1 IARRSRGGV
10 SMTDMSRRP
19 TSDMC
24 SVRGMRVAE
33 SARAS
38 TFLRISLRRSL
49 WATPKRCSSST
60 TRRPRSANFTSFESR
75 RCVPMT
81 TSTLP
86 ASRSARTFFCSAA
99 LRKRLSISMRAGIA
113 GDRDS
118 ATEFVQR
125 RMGAFEDAI
134 RLDEVHAFE
143 GNVQASIFGVFQQ
156 HEFAAVATGFDLAK
170 SFKLAD
176 AVVHVDHVVAG
187 FQLCKI
193 AEETGSANFAAG
205 TFDRR
210 SDVEKIGVAK
220 ECEAGFRKR
229 DTFGEGRANQQHR
242 RRFLRAFGGEA
253 SGSIFRFAEDVG
265 NFVFAANVSKALDFS
280 RACGGQENGST
291 GSELGL
297 HVTHAGND
305 IAVKTGAGPRGKL
318 EL

>member
-1 IARRSRGGV
+1 MVGGFLELEGVLEFALEIAVRRKGKAFRRLALGV
-10 SMTDMSRRP
+10 KSEKLVGHVLD
-19 TSDMC
+19 
-24 SVRGMRVAE
+24 GF
-33 SARAS
+33 ARAGLAS
-38 TFLRISLRRSL
+38 
-49 WATPKRCSSST
+49 
-60 TRRPRSANFTSFESR
+60 
-75 RCVPMT
+75 VP
-81 TSTLP
+81 
-86 ASRSARTFFCSAA
+86 
-99 LRKRLSISMRAGIA
+99 
-113 GDRDS
+113 DS

-143 GNVQASIFGVFQQ
+143 GNVQAGIFSVFQQ
-156 HEFAAVATGFDLAK
+156 HEFAAVAAGFDLAK

-193 AEETGSANFAAG
+193 AEETGGANLATG
-205 TFDRR
+205 TLDGRG
-210 SDVEKIGVAK
+210 DVEKIGVAK

-305 IAVKTGAGPRGKL
+305 IAVKTGAGTRGKL
-318 EL
+318 ELRRGTDCESELFDVNLRRFFESGGKFLFSPKIMRGGG